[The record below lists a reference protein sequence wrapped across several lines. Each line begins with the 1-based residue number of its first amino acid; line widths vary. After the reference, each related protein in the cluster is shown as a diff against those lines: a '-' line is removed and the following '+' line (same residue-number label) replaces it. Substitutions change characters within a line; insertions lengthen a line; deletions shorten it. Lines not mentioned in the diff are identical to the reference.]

1 MKIETTQIEIVRAD
15 EGFYLTQKHRTEDD
29 APIMTDSLYNPTWE
43 YIEIPKS
50 EGDAIMVEFDSAT
63 TKLIVRYRN
72 GDQYETKTITCNQD
86 NISIS

>member
-50 EGDAIMVEFDSAT
+50 EGDAIMAEWEELQKA
-63 TKLIVRYRN
+63 KQKEREQEN
-72 GDQYETKTITCNQD
+72 NEEQE
-86 NISIS
+86 

>member
-15 EGFYLTQKHRTEDD
+15 EGFYLTQKNRTEDE

-50 EGDAIMVEFDSAT
+50 EGDAIMAEWEDLQNA
-63 TKLIVRYRN
+63 KQEEMLKE
-72 GDQYETKTITCNQD
+72 YEQEEGQE
-86 NISIS
+86 

>member
-1 MKIETTQIEIVRAD
+1 MKIETTQIEIVKAD

-50 EGDAIMVEFDSAT
+50 EGDAIMAEWEELQK
-63 TKLIVRYRN
+63 TKREEMLKKRQQEN
-72 GDQYETKTITCNQD
+72 NK
-86 NISIS
+86 